1 MNLQVGHWDFD
12 IEVEDLGAEGVLNS
26 DLSKLGFRIWGFRN
40 LEIAKLAF
48 AGTNLTPLVS

>member
-48 AGTNLTPLVS
+48 AGTNLTP